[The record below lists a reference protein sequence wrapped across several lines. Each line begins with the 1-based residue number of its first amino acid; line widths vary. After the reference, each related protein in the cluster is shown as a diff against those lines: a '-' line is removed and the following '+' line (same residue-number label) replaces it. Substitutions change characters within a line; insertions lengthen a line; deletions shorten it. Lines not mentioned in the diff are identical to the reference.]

1 MEIKIRSIQIIKP
14 LKPTLENQCSF
25 KLSLFDQLAAF
36 SNIDLIL
43 YYKPSCEVNIAD
55 RCTHLVKSLSEVLCS
70 YYPLAGIVKED
81 GLEIDCCDQ
90 GVKYL
95 ETRVTTTL
103 DNFIKK
109 GPKIDNT
116 RRLVGAPDQATTTLV
131 TIQVNVFDCGALA
144 IGVSALHKVTDTC
157 NLIRFI
163 NEWAGI
169 NRTGGSTGA
178 FCPSFDNL
186 AFPPMEVPLSN
197 YPPIPNTTRSTT
209 MWLPKASSK
218 EICTQTIACHVEVDE
233 ELMQNNFCL
242 YTSWCSFP
250 IYDVDFGWGKPYWAS
265 GIGSTIEMVTLMDGK
280 DGDGIEAWV
289 SLKEKDMK
297 LFEQDLDILAFTS

>member
-197 YPPIPNTTRSTT
+197 YPPIPSAPYPPIRYYCKRIKPKFID
-209 MWLPKASSK
+209 LVVLKEIYKQEAQLCGFPKASSK
-218 EICTQTIACHVEVDE
+218 VYANRTNKHVQVE
-233 ELMQNNFCL
+233 
-242 YTSWCSFP
+242 
-250 IYDVDFGWGKPYWAS
+250 PYRAS
-265 GIGSTIEMVTLMDGK
+265 VLDTIEMEKIK
-280 DGDGIEAWV
+280 DA
-289 SLKEKDMK
+289 KMT
-297 LFEQDLDILAFTS
+297 QNRA